1 MNTSRILLLSLF
13 ISFSLNISAQNST
26 NSPSSMFGIG
36 DITVGEAGKYVG
48 MGGVGLALRSDNF
61 LNGLNPSALTAMDSA
76 KFVYEAGANV
86 SFENYTTRGRS
97 SSSVTGNIRNLG
109 IGFRVMPSWYAAA
122 GLAPLS
128 SMGYAITVDQP
139 VEGTEGTIS
148 SLFEGNGGL
157 SKVYLS
163 NAIKFSKN
171 FSLGLNLSYIMGST
185 TQSEVEGNFTRKD
198 ISYKKAFYADF
209 GLQYNIALNK
219 KWNMN
224 FGGVY
229 GYKQQLSLNNDR
241 TVINSSSSQ
250 TSTEPLHPKPQFLPQ
265 YFGGGV
271 ALNNKRLTLSADYK
285 LTQWSAMVS
294 DNSSVSYCDQH
305 ALKIGADLLSGESF
319 TNPWHYM
326 LGAGVSNS
334 YVVLKNKKPMNY
346 HVSAGLG
353 IPVMTGNLVS
363 FGVKYETQ
371 AGAGSSVQKNQMFSF
386 FLNLTFAERTPRSK
400 IY

>member
-13 ISFSLNISAQNST
+13 ISLSLYTSAQNST

-48 MGGVGLALRSDNF
+48 MGGVGIALRSDNF

-97 SSSVTGNIRNLG
+97 SSSVTGNVRNLG
-109 IGFRVMPSWYAAA
+109 IGFRVMPSWYAAV

-185 TQSEVEGNFTRKD
+185 TQSEIQGNTTIKD

-241 TVINSSSSQ
+241 TVINSSSSE
-250 TSTEPLHPKPQFLPQ
+250 TLTEKLHPKSQFLPQ

-305 ALKIGADLLSGESF
+305 ALNIGADLLSGESF

-326 LGAGVSNS
+326 VGAGVSNS
-334 YVVLKNKKPMNY
+334 YVVLKSKKPMNY

-386 FLNLTFAERTPRSK
+386 FLNLTFSERTPRSK

>member
-13 ISFSLNISAQNST
+13 ISFSLNNSAQNST

-48 MGGVGLALRSDNF
+48 MGGVGIALRSDNF

-76 KFVYEAGANV
+76 KFVYEAGANL
-86 SFENYTTRGRS
+86 SFENYTTRGRR
-97 SSSVTGNIRNLG
+97 SSSVNGNIRNLG
-109 IGFRVMPSWYAAA
+109 VGFRVMPSWYAAA

-139 VEGTEGTIS
+139 VEGTTGTIS

-163 NAIKFSKN
+163 NAIKVSKN

-185 TQSEVEGNFTRKD
+185 TQSEVQGNTSIKD

-224 FGGVY
+224 LGGVY

-241 TVINSSSSQ
+241 TVINSSSNE
-250 TSTEPLHPKPQFLPQ
+250 TLTEKLHPKSQFLPQ
-265 YFGGGV
+265 YFGGGIAV
-271 ALNNKRLTLSADYK
+271 NNKRLTLSADYK
-285 LTQWSAMVS
+285 FTQWSVMVS
-294 DNSSVSYCDQH
+294 DNSSISYCDQH
-305 ALKIGADLLSGESF
+305 ALNIGADLLSGESF
-319 TNPWHYM
+319 TNPWHFM
-326 LGAGVSNS
+326 VGAGVSNS

-363 FGVKYETQ
+363 FGVKYENQ
-371 AGAGSSVQKNQMFSF
+371 AEAGSSVQKNQMFSI